1 MLGYKTVTTPSSTTR
16 AYDFVKEKILAGD
29 FPGGTLISENS
40 VASMLDMSR
49 TPVRS
54 AFQRLE
60 SEGWLT
66 LYPKR
71 GAVVTPSSPQE
82 AVEILEARHLIEVH
96 AVRTTAPAN
105 RAELGETLAGLLGRQ
120 GEAARERDRAGYAEL
135 DTAFHREIVA
145 AAGNTVL
152 LEFYDLLRDRQRR
165 MTVSVLQR
173 TADKYA
179 TMTRDH
185 TELARFAAAGD
196 VLGYSTTLRDHLTAT
211 HGITLPTSPSTV
223 PPAPKGLQR

>member
-1 MLGYKTVTTPSSTTR
+1 MLGYKLVNATSSTNR
-16 AYDFVKEKILAGD
+16 AYDFVKEQILTGD
-29 FPGGTLISENS
+29 FSGGALISENS
-40 VASMLDMSR
+40 VAGMLGMSR

-96 AVRTTAPAN
+96 AVRATTPGN
-105 RAELGETLAGLLGRQ
+105 RVELGETLAGLLGRQ
-120 GEAARERDRAGYAEL
+120 DEAARDRDRAGYAEL
-135 DTAFHREIVA
+135 DTAFHRAIVA

-165 MTVSVLQR
+165 MTASILQR
-173 TADKYA
+173 TTDKYA

-185 TELARFAAAGD
+185 TELARFATSGD
-196 VLGYSTTLRDHLTAT
+196 AVGYSTTLRDHLTAT
-211 HGITLPTSPSTV
+211 HGITL
-223 PPAPKGLQR
+223 KGQPR